1 MEKKTIL
8 IVDDSPENLTVLYK
22 ILRDGYKV
30 VGAGSGTEALR
41 LAAASKPDMI
51 LLDVMMPDMN
61 GFEVCRILK
70 GQAALKEIPIIFITA
85 LLEEADEARGFKEGA
100 VDYIT
105 KPFKPSILKHR
116 ISTHLELKSQKDLLR
131 ESDEHHRAILHTAM
145 DGIWL
150 ADIQGRFL
158 EVNETYCRM
167 SGYSSAELLSMS
179 ISDVEGKE
187 STNETAM
194 NIARIIEQ
202 GEERFE
208 SVHHRKDG
216 TTFDVEVSARYRPV
230 NGGQFVVFI
239 HDITRSKQT
248 EKERQLLEQQ
258 FQQAQK
264 LESLGVLA
272 GGIAHDFNNILTVII
287 STCYLVQMRPQMVGE
302 LLPKIETSA
311 QRAADLC
318 RQMLD
323 YAGKSMM
330 NMQQNKMAE
339 LVDGIVRML
348 RSTINQNV
356 EIISNLSED
365 LPAIKCDASQLR
377 QVVMNLIINASEAI
391 GDMPGTIQVSL
402 VRCEIRDEQAINDLF
417 GTVIPAGWYAC
428 LKVADNGCGMDEET
442 RNRLFEPFFTTKFT
456 GRGLG
461 MSATLG
467 IIKAHNGALQCSSK
481 PNHGTTF
488 TVYLPIQLEESCE
501 PVILCHDAPTQ
512 WQGSGLVLLVE
523 DEEHIAFLAKAM
535 LLQMGFTVIAAS
547 NGKEA
552 LELYHQHA
560 SDIILVLTDMDMP
573 VMDGYMLFRE
583 LKKINPQLPIVI
595 SSGFAEKAVTMRIP
609 SEEIAGLVSKPYLF
623 GHLRDVLEKAA
634 PRLTTL

>member
-22 ILRDGYKV
+22 ILRDDYKV

-41 LAAASKPDMI
+41 LVAASKPDMI

-61 GFEVCRILK
+61 GFEVCSIIK

-85 LLEEADEARGFKEGA
+85 LLEEADEARGFKAGA

-116 ISTHLELKSQKDLLR
+116 ISTHLEVKLQKDLLR

-150 ADIQGRFL
+150 TDIQGRFL

-167 SGYSSAELLSMS
+167 SGYRSAELLSMG
-179 ISDVEGKE
+179 ISDVESKE
-187 STNETAM
+187 SAHETALH
-194 NIARIIEQ
+194 IARIIEQ
-202 GEERFE
+202 GEGRFE

-216 TTFDVEVSARYRPV
+216 TPFDVEVSAQYRPV

-239 HDITRSKQT
+239 HDVTRRKQD

-258 FQQAQK
+258 YHQAQK

-287 STCYLVQMRPQMVGE
+287 NTCYVVQTQPQRAAD
-302 LLPKIETSA
+302 LLPKIDEAA

-330 NMQQNKMAE
+330 NMQLNNMAE
-339 LVDGIVRML
+339 LVDGVVRML
-348 RSTINQNV
+348 RATINENV
-356 EIISNLSED
+356 EIVSNLSED
-365 LPAIKCDASQLR
+365 LPAIEGAASQLNH
-377 QVVMNLIINASEAI
+377 VVMNLITNASEAI
-391 GDMPGTIQVSL
+391 GDASGTIQVSL
-402 VRCEIRDEQAINDLF
+402 GRCEISAEQAIQDHLGN
-417 GTVIPAGWYAC
+417 VIPVGWYAC
-428 LKVADNGCGMDEET
+428 LEVADNGCGMDEDT
-442 RNRLFEPFFTTKFT
+442 RKRLFEPFFSTKFT

-467 IIKAHNGALQCSSK
+467 IIKAHHGALQCSSQ
-481 PNHGTTF
+481 PGLGTSF
-488 TVYLPIQLEESCE
+488 KVYLPL
-501 PVILCHDAPTQ
+501 P
-512 WQGSGLVLLVE
+512 
-523 DEEHIAFLAKAM
+523 
-535 LLQMGFTVIAAS
+535 
-547 NGKEA
+547 KE
-552 LELYHQHA
+552 
-560 SDIILVLTDMDMP
+560 
-573 VMDGYMLFRE
+573 
-583 LKKINPQLPIVI
+583 
-595 SSGFAEKAVTMRIP
+595 
-609 SEEIAGLVSKPYLF
+609 
-623 GHLRDVLEKAA
+623 
-634 PRLTTL
+634 